1 MCSWWREQQ
10 SPKRDSQVLK
20 CYDNVSSSCYR
31 NDAIH
36 SLLHTEIS
44 MTYCFRFF
52 VGVFGSWRYLLR
64 NLQRTV
70 PWGTSMTERSMRK
83 CAHVLLLPFSLVFP
97 LNLSESILKEKAKSK
112 TFVDVCQQRI
122 WPQVSFCVWWIDS
135 LVPAAKGSRWKK
147 SQWQFCSSCML
158 QQNTKYCKGIF
169 SSYNFIYQ
177 MKVSGRQKCPF

>member
-20 CYDNVSSSCYR
+20 CYDNVSSICYR

-52 VGVFGSWRYLLR
+52 GGVFGSWRYLLR

-83 CAHVLLLPFSLVFP
+83 CGHVLLLPFSLVFP
-97 LNLSESILKEKAKSK
+97 LNLSESILKGEGQVQDFCGRMPTENLAPGFFLRMMNWQPCTCSQREQMEEKPV
-112 TFVDVCQQRI
+112 TILF
-122 WPQVSFCVWWIDS
+122 
-135 LVPAAKGSRWKK
+135 
-147 SQWQFCSSCML
+147 
-158 QQNTKYCKGIF
+158 
-169 SSYNFIYQ
+169 
-177 MKVSGRQKCPF
+177 